1 MDLKHILDGLVIYF
15 CLLPLLTLHEFA
27 HAWVAWKCGDDTAKL
42 QGRVTVNPLAHMDL
56 IGTVILPLITLTMS
70 SFAFGWGKPV
80 PVNIYNLRHRR
91 RDDTLVSIAGPAMN
105 FFVGI
110 VVLMLARVGQLMGS
124 ELLTD
129 ACFRLAV
136 LSLILCFFNMIPVPP
151 LDGSHLLKNLIGMR
165 DETYY
170 RISQYG
176 FILVIILIQIPLVSN
191 MLGIVTFGTV
201 SVVAA
206 MVGLNVG

>member
-1 MDLKHILDGLVIYF
+1 MDSKQILDGLVIYF

-27 HAWVAWKCGDDTAKL
+27 HAWMAWKCGDDTARL
-42 QGRVTVNPLAHMDL
+42 QGRVTLNPLAHMDL
-56 IGTVILPLITLTMS
+56 IGTVILPIITLTMS

-80 PVNIYNLRHRR
+80 PVNIYNLRNRR
-91 RDDTLVSIAGPAMN
+91 RDDTLVSIAGPVMN
-105 FFVGI
+105 LGI
-110 VVLMLARVGQLMGS
+110 GIGVLMLARVGQLIGS
-124 ELLTD
+124 EMMVD

-151 LDGSHLLKNLIGMR
+151 LDGSHVLKNLIGMS
-165 DETYY
+165 DEAYY

-191 MLGIVTFGTV
+191 LLRFATFGTAA
-201 SVVAA
+201 VVASL
-206 MVGLNVG
+206 VGLSAS

>member
-27 HAWVAWKCGDDTAKL
+27 HAWVAWKCGDDTARL

-56 IGTVILPLITLTMS
+56 IGTVILPLITLTLS

-80 PVNIYNLRHRR
+80 PVNVYNLRHRR
-91 RDDTLVSIAGPAMN
+91 RDDTLVSIAGPGMN
-105 FFVGI
+105 FLIGI
-110 VVLMLARVGQLMGS
+110 VVLLFARTFQFMGYEMLTNACLQLS
-124 ELLTD
+124 
-129 ACFRLAV
+129 V
-136 LSLILCFFNMIPVPP
+136 LSLVLCFFNLIPIPP

-191 MLGIVTFGTV
+191 ILGFVTFGTV
-201 SVVAA
+201 AVVGSL
-206 MVGLNVG
+206 VGLMPS

>member
-1 MDLKHILDGLVIYF
+1 MDLKQILDGLVVYF

-56 IGTVILPLITLTMS
+56 IGTVILPIITLTMS

-80 PVNIYNLRHRR
+80 PVNPYNLRNRR

-105 FFVGI
+105 LAIGI
-110 VVLMLARVGQLMGS
+110 GVLMLARVGQLIGS
-124 ELLTD
+124 EMMVD

-151 LDGSHLLKNLIGMR
+151 LDGSHVLKNMIGMS

-176 FILVIILIQIPLVSN
+176 FILVIILIQIPLVSS
-191 MLGIVTFGTV
+191 LLRFATFGTAA
-201 SVVAA
+201 VVASL
-206 MVGLNVG
+206 VGLSGT